1 MSKAKGMDINMKYG
15 FTISEFAKL
24 RNININSLRYYEKIG
39 VLKPNYTDPK
49 TGYRYYTPEQ
59 LSLLD
64 VIILCVDLGIPLKQL
79 SEFKNE
85 NGMIQNR
92 KLFETGKI
100 VAQNKIRDIQT
111 GLDKIE
117 YTLRYFDVNQ
127 QYLNMDELYERPIIE
142 RTFVTLDYTDDL
154 MDIQK
159 IEIASGTLYS
169 YAQKNQLS
177 PVFPAG
183 LLIRFHG
190 SLINTKV
197 FFEIV
202 GADRKNASIM
212 KIPEGNFLC
221 KQIDMTQGSNLINVI
236 QSTFGNNKEGEEME
250 IIVSNM
256 LLDKFQVG
264 TKRSELQRLIKKKYN
279 F

>member
-1 MSKAKGMDINMKYG
+1 MSEAKGMDINMKYG

-79 SEFKNE
+79 SEFKNK

-159 IEIASGTLYS
+159 IEIASATLYS

>member
-1 MSKAKGMDINMKYG
+1 MSEAKGMDINMKYG

-159 IEIASGTLYS
+159 IEIASATLYS